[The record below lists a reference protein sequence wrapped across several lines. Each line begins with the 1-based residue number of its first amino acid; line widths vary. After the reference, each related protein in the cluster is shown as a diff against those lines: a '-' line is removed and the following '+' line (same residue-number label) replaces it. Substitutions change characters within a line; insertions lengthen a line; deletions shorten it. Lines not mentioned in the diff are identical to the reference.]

1 MSQTDVD
8 RMENQV
14 FDRIKLGLRKT
25 RSRFAEGMANLV
37 FGDKVLDQDL
47 FDEIQTQLILA
58 DVGVAATTEI
68 IAELTGQVRRKQL
81 QDADVLYKELQK
93 LLIELLLDCEKP
105 LDIQARPSVI
115 LVVGVNG
122 AGKTTT
128 IGKLAAKMKAD
139 GLRVMLAAGDTYRAA
154 AVEQLQA
161 WGGRHDV
168 PVIAQPMGSDSAAV
182 IYDALQSATARQM
195 DVLIADTAGRLHNK
209 ANLMEELQKIVR
221 VMQKLNPNAPHE
233 VLLVLDA
240 TTGQN
245 SLQQAKEFMKA
256 VNVSGLVLTK
266 LDGTAKGG
274 IIFAIARQ
282 LQLPIRFVCVGEQVD
297 DLQLF
302 HAEEFVQALF
312 DTSV

>member
-1 MSQTDVD
+1 MESQF
-8 RMENQV
+8 
-14 FDRIKLGLRKT
+14 FDRVKSGLSKT
-25 RSRFAEGMANLV
+25 RSRFTEGMANLV
-37 FGDKVLDQDL
+37 FGEKALDQDL
-47 FDEIQTQLILA
+47 FDEIETQLIVA
-58 DVGVAATTEI
+58 DVGVAASSEI
-68 IAELTGQVRRKQL
+68 IAELTDQVRRQQL
-81 QDADVLYKELQK
+81 QDAKVLYEELQK

-105 LDIQARPSVI
+105 LEIQARPSVI

-128 IGKLAAKMKAD
+128 IGKLAARMKAD

-161 WGGRHDV
+161 WGSRLDV
-168 PVIAQPMGSDSAAV
+168 PVISQPMGSDSAAV
-182 IYDALQSATARQM
+182 IYDAMQSATARHM
-195 DVLIADTAGRLHNK
+195 DVLIADTAGRLQNK
-209 ANLMEELQKIVR
+209 ANLMEELKKVVR

-240 TTGQN
+240 TMGQN
-245 SLQQAKEFMKA
+245 SLEQAKEFLKA
-256 VNVSGLVLTK
+256 VGVSGLVLTK

-282 LQLPIRFVCVGEQVD
+282 LQLPIRYVCVGEQVD
-297 DLQLF
+297 DLQPF

-312 DTSV
+312 DSSV